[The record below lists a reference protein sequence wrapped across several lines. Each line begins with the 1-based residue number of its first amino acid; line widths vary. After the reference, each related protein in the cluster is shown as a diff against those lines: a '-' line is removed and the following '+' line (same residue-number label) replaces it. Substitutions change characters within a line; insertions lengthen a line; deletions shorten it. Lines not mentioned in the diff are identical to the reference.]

1 MKTYVYIDGFN
12 LYYGCIKGTPYRW
25 LNPAALCQL
34 LLPQHQI
41 LKIKYFTALVTAR
54 PNDPSQPIRQQTF
67 LRALHTLPNL
77 EVTLGFFLAHPVTL
91 PLAHPT
97 PGNNFAM
104 VIRTDEKG
112 SDVNL
117 ATQLLTDA
125 FDNAFDC
132 AVLVTNDSDLLAPIQ
147 IVRQKFHKMVGVLNP
162 QKRPARMLIANA
174 DFYKKIRP
182 FALAQSQFPQTLT
195 DQHGTFHKPA
205 AW

>member
-34 LLPQHQI
+34 LLPNHRI
-41 LKIKYFTALVTAR
+41 LKIKYFTAAVSAR
-54 PNDPSQPIRQQTF
+54 PSDPDQPIRQQTY
-67 LRALHTLPNL
+67 LRALRTIPNL
-77 EVTLGFFLAHPVTL
+77 EISFGFFLAHPVTL
-91 PLAHPT
+91 PLAPPT
-97 PGNNFAM
+97 PGNNYAM

-125 FDNAFDC
+125 FDNAYDC
-132 AVLVTNDSDLLAPIQ
+132 AVLVTNDSDLLAPIEV
-147 IVRQKFHKMVGVLNP
+147 VRQKFRKMVGVLNP
-162 QKRPARMLIANA
+162 QKRPARMLIANT
-174 DFYKKIRP
+174 DFYKKIRSH
-182 FALAQSQFPQTLT
+182 ALAQCQFSPTLT
-195 DQHGTFHKPA
+195 DQHGTFRKPA